1 MARTVLVTGGT
12 RSGKSRLA
20 EKLASAHGEPLLYLA
35 TGQPGDPE
43 MAERIARHRERR
55 GTAWRTFEEPL
66 APAATLLQMDGKY
79 AATLVDCMTLW
90 ISNLLCSGT
99 PPNDILEKVKELTG
113 LLRVLHAPVVLVT
126 NEVGMGIVPDNLLAR
141 QFRDVAGSVNQLLAA
156 AADEV
161 YVTISGLPL
170 KLK

>member
-1 MARTVLVTGGT
+1 M
-12 RSGKSRLA
+12 
-20 EKLASAHGEPLLYLA
+20 AHGEPLLYLA

-66 APAATLLQMDGKY
+66 APAATLLQMDGKH

-126 NEVGMGIVPDNLLAR
+126 NEVGMGIVPENLLAR
-141 QFRDVAGSVNQLLAA
+141 QFRDLAGSVNQLLAS